1 MEIRRVVK
9 ENSRMS
15 PARVVQYL
23 QLLMLSV
30 WITVVCG
37 ACGGSGSSGGST
49 KGIRVLHAS
58 IEAAPVDVLSS
69 AAEEPVISQ
78 VFFGG
83 SNSYRKIPADQQ
95 TISITRAFTPS
106 RVVASFDVDGSLIE
120 RSSLLLY
127 GDLSSLGLKVKMIE
141 DNIPDRFEESAL
153 KFVHGLVG
161 ASAIL
166 VSGHVD
172 GRLLFEELIEFGG
185 ASEYVNVPMEQAVQL
200 VIHRVVDGRLIESP
214 SFTLEK
220 GRAYTALVTGEVG
233 YYTKTVLYND
243 N

>member
-1 MEIRRVVK
+1 MEISRVMK
-9 ENSRMS
+9 DHSRIFLS
-15 PARVVQYL
+15 RVVQYL
-23 QLLMLSV
+23 QLLSVSV
-30 WITVVCG
+30 WIVVICG
-37 ACGGSGSSGGST
+37 ACGGGGSSDGGL

-69 AAEEPVISQ
+69 ADEEPLISQ

-83 SNSYRKIPADQQ
+83 SISYRNISAVPQ

-106 RVVASFDVDGSLIE
+106 RVVASFDIDGALIE

-127 GDLSSLGLKVKMIE
+127 GDLSSLGLRATIIE
-141 DNIPDRFEESAL
+141 DDVPSRVEESAL

-166 VSGHVD
+166 VSGYLD
-172 GRLLFEELIEFGG
+172 GRLLFEESIDFGG
-185 ASEYVNVPMEQAVQL
+185 VSAYVTVPMDQAVQI
-200 VIHRVVDGRLIESP
+200 VIHRVVDGRLVESP
-214 SFTLEK
+214 SFALEK

>member
-1 MEIRRVVK
+1 MEISRVMK
-9 ENSRMS
+9 DNYRIFLS
-15 PARVVQYL
+15 RVVQYL
-23 QLLMLSV
+23 QLLSVSV
-30 WITVVCG
+30 WIVVICG
-37 ACGGSGSSGGST
+37 ACGGGGSSGGGA
-49 KGIRVLHAS
+49 KGVRVLHAS
-58 IEAAPVDVLSS
+58 LEAAPVDVLSS
-69 AAEEPVISQ
+69 ATDEPLISQ

-83 SNSYRKIPADQQ
+83 SVSYRKISADQQ

-106 RVVASFDVDGSLIE
+106 RVVASFEFDGSLIE

-127 GDLSSLGLKVKMIE
+127 GDLSSLGLRATVIE
-141 DNIPDRFEESAL
+141 DNLPDRFEESAL

-166 VSGHVD
+166 VSGYVD

-185 ASEYVNVPMEQAVQL
+185 ASEYVNVPMEQAVQM

-220 GRAYTALVTGEVG
+220 GRAYTALVTGEVD